1 MSQEGEFNIRSAAPL
16 GLRIDGLED
25 IQGLLGAAYSLD
37 GLILHETDLGTEFF
51 RLGSGVAGELF
62 QTFVNFR
69 LPVAVMIADFSAHG
83 GRFVE
88 LAFEHSR
95 YAGVRF
101 VHADADAL
109 RWFYEKAA
117 Q

>member
-1 MSQEGEFNIRSAAPL
+1 M
-16 GLRIDGLED
+16 
-25 IQGLLGAAYSLD
+25 LGAAYSLD
-37 GLILHETDLGTEFF
+37 GLILHESELGPEFF
-51 RLGSGVAGELF
+51 RLGSGVAGELY

-69 LPVAVMIADFSAHG
+69 LPIAVVIADFSAHG
-83 GRFVE
+83 EKFAE

-101 VHADADAL
+101 VHADADAM
-109 RWFYEKAA
+109 RWFHEKAA